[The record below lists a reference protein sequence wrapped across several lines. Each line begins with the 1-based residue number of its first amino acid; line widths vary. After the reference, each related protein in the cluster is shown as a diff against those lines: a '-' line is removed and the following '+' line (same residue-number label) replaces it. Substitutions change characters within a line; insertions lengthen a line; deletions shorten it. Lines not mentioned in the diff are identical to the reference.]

1 MPPVEQAKLW
11 GLRAALRKLKQDNEQ
26 YLWMSGQVHV
36 KGGGHPSREAVRRFF
51 LRVDEDKLWHPGKRG
66 EVGRPV
72 LLSAGK
78 RKR

>member
-11 GLRAALRKLKQDNEQ
+11 GLRAALRKLKQDDEQ

-36 KGGGHPSREAVRRFF
+36 KGGGHPSLF